1 MIDTPRRQEYNELVS
16 GGCLVSGV
24 APNHEAIITQDR
36 LEGRTLGFCGPQSSA
51 GCNPQTPSVLFFPN
65 LHKAGLVRVGTSH
78 QALSTYAERT
88 SAHA

>member
-51 GCNPQTPSVLFFPN
+51 GCNPQTPSVLFISN
-65 LHKAGLVRVGTSH
+65 LHKAARIRGANSDQGLTHIRAGG
-78 QALSTYAERT
+78 AYGL
-88 SAHA
+88 